1 MRWLGIDW
9 DEGVEVGGP
18 DGPYRQSQRSEIY
31 QDVIAKLKEAG
42 HIYESLS
49 TAEEISERHRA
60 AGRDP
65 QLGYDGYDRRLTE
78 EQKAALRAEGRERS
92 WRMRMHEEE
101 NGVID
106 QVRGEIS

>member
-42 HIYESLS
+42 HIYESFS

-65 QLGYDGYDRRLTE
+65 QLGYAGYDRTLTE
-78 EQKAALRAEGRERS
+78 EQKADRKSTRLNSSHVA
-92 WRMRMHEEE
+92 
-101 NGVID
+101 
-106 QVRGEIS
+106 ISYAVSCL

>member
-42 HIYESLS
+42 HIYESFS

-65 QLGYDGYDRRLTE
+65 QLGYDGYDRTLTE
-78 EQKAALRAEGRERS
+78 LWISSGRT
-92 WRMRMHEEE
+92 
-101 NGVID
+101 ID
-106 QVRGEIS
+106 RKSTRLNTSHVCI

>member
-18 DGPYRQSQRSEIY
+18 DGAYRQAQRRGIY
-31 QDVIAKLKEAG
+31 PDVPATPKEAG
-42 HIYESLS
+42 HIYESCS

-65 QLGYDGYDRRLTE
+65 QPGYAGYDRTLTE
-78 EQKAALRAEGRERS
+78 EQKAAFRAEGREPS
-92 WRMRMHEEE
+92 WRLRMPEEDI
-101 NGVID
+101 VFTA
-106 QVRGEIS
+106 

>member
-42 HIYESLS
+42 HIYESFS

-65 QLGYDGYDRRLTE
+65 QLGYDGYDRTLTE
-78 EQKAALRAEGRERS
+78 EQKARS
-92 WRMRMHEEE
+92 EEHTSE
-101 NGVID
+101 L
-106 QVRGEIS
+106 QSRGHLVCRL